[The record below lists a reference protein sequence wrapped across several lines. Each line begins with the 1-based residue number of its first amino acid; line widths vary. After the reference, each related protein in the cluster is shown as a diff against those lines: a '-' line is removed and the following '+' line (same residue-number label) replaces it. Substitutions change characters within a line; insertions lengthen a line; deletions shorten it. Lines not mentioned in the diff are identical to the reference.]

1 MAWRGAG
8 EAYLEKADEVAQHHA
23 VDARQRVHHGHG
35 GLRALVVRDALL
47 VELVR
52 DQRLFQFPVPQL
64 QQRRCG
70 RARLRWACSGD
81 PWAKHPW
88 GAVARAVWKGVP
100 LTKVGWTGPR
110 PQKHSGTQA
119 PGFSSGG
126 MGAVAAKSE
135 ELCSCWSWLGM
146 GWAALDVLDRGAQ
159 RTEGDCSVFRRMSG
173 NGWEDIVS
181 LGAVGQ
187 GWVSE
192 VEERVMR
199 MQPTAELD

>member
-1 MAWRGAG
+1 
-8 EAYLEKADEVAQHHA
+8 
-23 VDARQRVHHGHG
+23 
-35 GLRALVVRDALL
+35 
-47 VELVR
+47 
-52 DQRLFQFPVPQL
+52 
-64 QQRRCG
+64 
-70 RARLRWACSGD
+70 
-81 PWAKHPW
+81 
-88 GAVARAVWKGVP
+88 
-100 LTKVGWTGPR
+100 
-110 PQKHSGTQA
+110 
-119 PGFSSGG
+119 
-126 MGAVAAKSE
+126 
-135 ELCSCWSWLGM
+135 M